1 MKGVKRTHVLSGVL
15 RLAAAQGRWAAPLQA
30 GVGEAVGGDVGGE
43 AVVREG
49 HEGVEL
55 HAVVRVRGRVRV
67 MPAAA
72 TGSCSRPLPRGCAAA

>member
-55 HAVVRVRGRVRV
+55 PPG
-67 MPAAA
+67 
-72 TGSCSRPLPRGCAAA
+72 GWGWG